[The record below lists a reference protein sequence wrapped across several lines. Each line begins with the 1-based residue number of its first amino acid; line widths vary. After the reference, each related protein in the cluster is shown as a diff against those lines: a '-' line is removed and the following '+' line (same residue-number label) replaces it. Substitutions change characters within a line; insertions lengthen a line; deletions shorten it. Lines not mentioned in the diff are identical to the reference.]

1 MLDRLWDFPGF
12 GPLTKIETS
21 FGDFPAQTL
30 RERDSVRTRR
40 GTLAQI
46 RWVDRVTLN
55 EEFLHHHPE
64 AQPVVIPANA
74 LGRGLPRHDVTLSP
88 GQKVIADGSLALRR
102 EMTAA
107 ELLAAGKAIRKPE
120 TIVTYTFL
128 LCSQPVHVR
137 VEGLYAPLEPPS
149 W

>member
-1 MLDRLWDFPGF
+1 MDRAWDFPGF
-12 GPLTKIETS
+12 GPLTRIETS

-30 RERDSVRTRR
+30 RERDSVRTQS

-55 EEFLHHHPE
+55 EDFLHHHPE
-64 AQPVVIPANA
+64 AQPIVIPAHA

-88 GQKVIADGSLALRR
+88 GQKIVAAGAMMPRR

-107 ELLAAGKAIRKPE
+107 ELLRTGKAIRKPE

-128 LCSQPVHVR
+128 LCAQPVHVR
-137 VEGLYAPLEPPS
+137 VEGLFAPLEPPR